1 MLAAEMDAH
10 HGSKEH
16 TMTGIS
22 SLRARAVAAA
32 QASGDD
38 WDFDSEWDDEAG
50 PSWIKDYTGGV
61 KHRGPANSTLS
72 LASNGT
78 TVTPS

>member
-10 HGSKEH
+10 PDIKEH

-32 QASGDD
+32 QASGD
-38 WDFDSEWDDEAG
+38 WDFDSEWDDDAG

-61 KHRGPANSTLS
+61 KHRGYTGSTLPS
-72 LASNGT
+72 LA
-78 TVTPS
+78 